1 MKDYLRRNWW
11 LYLVLILACLSSPV
25 LQKLTNTFVVS
36 FPSAAAAW
44 HFLGIPLLAAFI
56 ITVMSARCTRYDY
69 AAVIFFWIVML
80 VSPYI
85 VYAVMYGGF
94 LLGDLWF
101 EGILLL
107 SIPGALTFFL
117 SIIAYRILT
126 GTTKQDLHMKD
137 YLRRNW
143 WLYLVLILVCAALS
157 IIHIITKEPVLSP
170 PSFIYIWYVAVIPV
184 VTATCATVI
193 SARRG
198 RFDLAPHITVFV
210 LMLLWP
216 FILEIIRGSVF
227 TFDKPPYLLL
237 IFAVIPAIESLI
249 LSGIAYAIVGRRLPR
264 SDSDRDFK

>member
-1 MKDYLRRNWW
+1 MKDYLRSNWW
-11 LYLVLILACLSSPV
+11 LYLILILACLSSPV

-36 FPSAAAAW
+36 FPSAAATW

-101 EGILLL
+101 VGILLL
-107 SIPGALTFFL
+107 SIPGALAFLL
-117 SIIAYRILT
+117 SIIAYRMLN
-126 GTTKQDLHMKD
+126 GATKENLHMKD

-143 WLYLVLILVCAALS
+143 WLYLVLILACAALS
-157 IIHIITKEPVLSP
+157 IIHIITKEAVLSP

-184 VTATCATVI
+184 VTAACATVI
-193 SARRG
+193 SARRA
-198 RFDLAPHITVFV
+198 RFALAPHITVFV
-210 LMLLWP
+210 LMVLWP
-216 FILEIIRGSVF
+216 FITDIVRSGGF
-227 TFDKPPYLLL
+227 YFDKPPYVLL
-237 IFAVIPAIESLI
+237 IFAVIPVIESLI
-249 LSGIAYAIVGRRLPR
+249 LSGIAYAFVAARRLPR
-264 SDSDRDFK
+264 SDSY